1 MKCLACPCRERESA
15 VEHWMESASVSSREA
30 DVAERE
36 TQKARE
42 GAVRLEAEV
51 KRLSTH
57 LADLNSSYRL
67 VLFGFACMFLTWG
80 LVMRPY
86 CPQTTCLISYG
97 LIAAI
102 LNLFER
108 CCSVTRKG
116 GREEGRHTACMRY
129 CSYLPGSATGP
140 AASHH

>member
-1 MKCLACPCRERESA
+1 
-15 VEHWMESASVSSREA
+15 MESASVSGREA

-67 VLFGFACMFLTWG
+67 VRFFTITLPLQYFYIG
-80 LVMRPY
+80 V
-86 CPQTTCLISYG
+86 
-97 LIAAI
+97 
-102 LNLFER
+102 LNH
-108 CCSVTRKG
+108 
-116 GREEGRHTACMRY
+116 EEGSIVPGQVCMHVPDLR
-129 CSYLPGSATGP
+129 SGNEAVLS
-140 AASHH
+140 SDHLLVQ